1 MPKKACLELQQC
13 CVGIAGIAHAAGSL
27 AWDMHCVGC
36 LAAAASVA
44 MADLVRQV
52 EVGCA
57 QRGRSLAL
65 TWNLQTACTEA
76 ALSESA
82 ALFIVNHH
90 KCC

>member
-1 MPKKACLELQQC
+1 
-13 CVGIAGIAHAAGSL
+13 
-27 AWDMHCVGC
+27 
-36 LAAAASVA
+36 

-76 ALSESA
+76 ALSESPTLSLMSA
-82 ALFIVNHH
+82 STSAIGLSTCYDQQKWSPVNSLNAVAIES
-90 KCC
+90 